1 MKDYYSLLGI
11 DSNASKGEIKK
22 NYRLLATK
30 FHPDK
35 NSDPDAA
42 PKFVAITEA
51 YDVLSNR
58 KNRTQYDLLRWEA
71 LKNEQVTPET
81 FSAVVPPAVSL
92 RTRRNLA
99 QQKRSL
105 LYHKANSKF
114 KKASRLLVECFYIL
128 SRYVYHILGTSLLV
142 FILGSVLSEVGEAF
156 ESGLAYGIP
165 VFILI
170 LVILYALFKILEN
183 AYFEFIKDIKAFSYS
198 YKLSQNKAR
207 LSFLTVFVCVIF
219 LYLAILQAY

>member
-11 DSNASKGEIKK
+11 DSNASKAEIKK
-22 NYRLLATK
+22 NYRLLAAK

-35 NSDPDAA
+35 NNDQDAA

-58 KNRTQYDLLRWEA
+58 KNRAQYDLKRWEA
-71 LKNEQVTPET
+71 LKNEQVSSQT
-81 FSAVVPPAVSL
+81 FRTVIPPTVSL

-105 LYHKANSKF
+105 IYHNGKSKL
-114 KKASRLLVECFYIL
+114 KKTTRLLIECFYIFA
-128 SRYVYHILGTSLLV
+128 RYAYHIIGTTLLIVILSSLL
-142 FILGSVLSEVGEAF
+142 GEVTKSFA
-156 ESGLAYGIP
+156 SGLGYGIP
-165 VFILI
+165 VCVLIIFILYGI
-170 LVILYALFKILEN
+170 FKILEH
-183 AYFEFIKDIKAFSYS
+183 AYFEFKKDIKAFSSS
-198 YKLSQNKAR
+198 YKLSQSKAV
-207 LSFLTVFVCVIF
+207 LFCISITVCALF